1 LEYRLIRRCVIW
13 FFFKKNRVNDMSS
26 VLVAKKK
33 EGSISLACQG
43 KPAYGP
49 WKIGQVGWPGLSDPA
64 TPAFCFF
71 FFFFKINYSFSYF
84 KFMFKLVLLLFFVLF
99 GKSLLNDNYFF
110 SCAFKFEVF
119 SDASIF
125 FLSFVWMNFI
135 FKSKKNIFSDNISNM
150 CNLAWYFCSFYFI
163 LSI

>member
-1 LEYRLIRRCVIW
+1 MEYGLIRRCVIW
-13 FFFKKNRVNDMSS
+13 FFFKKKGLALVGLPRQARLWALKNRPSRLAW
-26 VLVAKKK
+26 LVRP
-33 EGSISLACQG
+33 SNAC
-43 KPAYGP
+43 
-49 WKIGQVGWPGLSDPA
+49 LL
-64 TPAFCFF
+64 FF
-71 FFFFKINYSFSYF
+71 FLKKINYSFSYF

-150 CNLAWYFCSFYFI
+150 CNLAWCFCSFYFI